1 MTGVQLL
8 SSESIVNAMPAPSEA
23 HLSDEWTDSVVL
35 RAIVSAIPRDQR
47 MTALAALR
55 AMVHFSGND
64 TVAGH

>member
-1 MTGVQLL
+1 
-8 SSESIVNAMPAPSEA
+8 MPAPSDA

>member
-1 MTGVQLL
+1 MTGAQVL
-8 SSESIVNAMPAPSEA
+8 SSESNNNALATPMAA
-23 HLSDEWTDSVVL
+23 HLSDEWTDSDVI